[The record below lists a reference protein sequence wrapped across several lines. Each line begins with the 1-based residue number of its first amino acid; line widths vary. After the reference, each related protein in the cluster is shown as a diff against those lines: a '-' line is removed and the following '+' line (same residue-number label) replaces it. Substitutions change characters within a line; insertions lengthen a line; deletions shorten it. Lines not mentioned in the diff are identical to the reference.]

1 MVMLQKEPPGRASV
15 QELEMELS
23 EERSL
28 STARNRLLDANI
40 KELNDLYLVLK
51 EKLQELRRRNEKIK
65 RFEADL
71 VQAGKLSALGE
82 MAGSIA
88 HEIKNPMISIQGFAE
103 RIEKTSEPEKVNRY
117 ARLIGREAQR
127 LSKVIVSLLD
137 FARRNEPKKERLN
150 INDIVDET
158 MLFMEHHLTRF
169 KKVELVIEKAEQLP
183 LVDVDKIQVQQ
194 TIVNIMINGAQAM
207 PDGGRITVRTVTDGA
222 SVSILIADNGTGIRK
237 DDMAKIFQPFFT
249 TKDAGEGTGLGL
261 PLCKKLIEANGGRI
275 EVESAPGSGTTF
287 TLNFPVPQ

>member
-1 MVMLQKEPPGRASV
+1 MLQKEPPGRASV